1 MAITYT
7 QAKSTLDEIAEK
19 SERARIHSETARNLL
34 VRAEQELSAMSSQY
48 ASFVTELDAIAN
60 AGSGE
65 AWLTAKAEKDEM
77 VADFNALRARV
88 QALLAAY
95 DSV

>member
-7 QAKSTLDEIAEK
+7 EAKSTLDEIAER
-19 SERARIHSETARNLL
+19 SERARNRMVAARELL
-34 VRAEQELSAMSSQY
+34 VKAEQELNAMGADY
-48 ASFVTELDAIAN
+48 GGFVTELDTAAQ
-60 AGSGE
+60 AGGE

-77 VADFNALRARV
+77 VADFNVLKARATS
-88 QALLAAY
+88 LLTAY